1 MSQDDKVIG
10 YFSLAQM
17 QALLRETG
25 MVSVLETGQAGG
37 QAVIHA
43 ALKVINAESGAEL
56 PGGLPFSVVLFKE
69 AREPG
74 FSNIAIGAVVPAA
87 ELKLVLPPDFFNL
100 CNRRYRFVRAF
111 PYDANSFVLQMDLFL
126 HNATREYVKFG
137 FGLWGALFTDVLFE
151 LMGNNAQ
158 SLSAAAEVYAAFGP
172 DERFAG
178 TVAEAPETP
187 VEAPVPESPADVE
200 TVAPQAEAGPEAA
213 EPEADLPADVPAPAD
228 ATVEAAAE
236 PALEPAA
243 GPVAEPSV
251 EAPAEKATAHPA

>member
-10 YFSLAQM
+10 YFSLAEM

-43 ALKVINAESGAEL
+43 ALKVLNAESGAEL

-74 FSNIAIGAVVPAA
+74 FSNIAVGTVVPAA
-87 ELKLVLPPDFFNL
+87 ELKIVLPPDFFNQ

-137 FGLWGALFTDVLFE
+137 FGVWGALFTNVLFE
-151 LMGNNAQ
+151 LMGNNGQ
-158 SLSAAAEVYAAFGP
+158 SLAAAAEVFADGP
-172 DERFAG
+172 DERFVS
-178 TVAEAPETP
+178 TVTQPEAPEPPREEQLPETP
-187 VEAPVPESPADVE
+187 AETEAPAEAVVPEVE
-200 TVAPQAEAGPEAA
+200 TKTEEAKTE
-213 EPEADLPADVPAPAD
+213 LPAEEPAPAD
-228 ATVEAAAE
+228 AVVEA
-236 PALEPAA
+236 AA
-243 GPVAEPSV
+243 GPVAEPAA
-251 EAPAEKATAHPA
+251 EPPAEVPAGKATTEPA